1 MVVAALWHERSWFPS
16 TPDTGALA
24 GDMKALLANTSQQ
37 IAAVGRDVILGL
49 VTELPP
55 GKAFGILG
63 ESDPERLVY
72 VDELVARARARGEVG
87 PQPLPDAVRR
97 APLSL
102 ARYHAIVSGGLGW
115 GFRSVS
121 GYTALTYA
129 LFGTAQRCVAIK
141 EI

>member
-1 MVVAALWHERSWFPS
+1 
-16 TPDTGALA
+16 
-24 GDMKALLANTSQQ
+24 MKALLANTSQQ

-55 GKAFGILG
+55 DKAFGILG

-102 ARYHAIVSGGLGW
+102 ARYHAIVSGGLDAE
-115 GFRSVS
+115 
-121 GYTALTYA
+121 T
-129 LFGTAQRCVAIK
+129 ID
-141 EI
+141 EIVDVVFLPLVQAATR